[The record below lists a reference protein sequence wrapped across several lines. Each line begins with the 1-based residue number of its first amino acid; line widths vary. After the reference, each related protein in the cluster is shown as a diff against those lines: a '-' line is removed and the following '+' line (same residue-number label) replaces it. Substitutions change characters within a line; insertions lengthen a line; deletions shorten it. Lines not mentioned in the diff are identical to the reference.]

1 METIS
6 HTDLCKV
13 GRPSWAYFSLDTCNT
28 RVESPMSLHSVGQ
41 HRKSVEVWPRNRTGQ
56 LCWGGARP
64 HPHREYCGHFKVSS
78 SLWEMTLISSAG
90 QKKMFTFF
98 SHCSYSISA
107 SWLVSGGQDFT
118 LKKWQLPQPLGDS
131 CKDLKCTNTERVHEK
146 DINCVVMSPNDK
158 FIATG
163 SHDRTA
169 KVWTT

>member
-98 SHCSYSISA
+98 SIVLTVYQQAGLSVGAKILLWRSGNSLNPWGIPVRIS
-107 SWLVSGGQDFT
+107 SVPTPRESMRRISTVL
-118 LKKWQLPQPLGDS
+118 S
-131 CKDLKCTNTERVHEK
+131 CLL
-146 DINCVVMSPNDK
+146 
-158 FIATG
+158 
-163 SHDRTA
+163 
-169 KVWTT
+169 TTSS